1 MSFLGWM
8 AVAGVLLLG
17 LALASAFLR
26 RLPVSTAIIYLLV
39 GVLVGPAGF
48 GWLRLDLNQSSGWLE
63 RLTEVA
69 VIVALFTCGLKLRA
83 PLRSAPWRAAFVLA
97 GPLMLLTI
105 MAVAALSMW
114 LLGLPPAS
122 ALLLGALLAPTDP
135 VLASAVSVDDA
146 SDRDRVRF
154 GLSGEAGLNDGMA
167 FPFVVLALLWAE
179 HGGPG
184 GWLGGWAVH
193 RLLWAVPV
201 ALVVGYLAGLAVG
214 RAAVRLRRRQR
225 DDAAPNDLLAL
236 ALIALSYVGAT
247 VIGAWGFL
255 AAFAAGV
262 GLRHAEVR
270 VVKENPHPEATRHR
284 SQEPAADAT
293 TDHPPAEHLVQANAT
308 EEDLARPAV
317 AAGVLLAE
325 TITFGD
331 TVERLLEVM
340 LMVLLGVLLVN
351 HWDSRALVLAAV
363 LFIVIRPALSWMCLA
378 GSPTSGRQRLLLGWF
393 GIRGIGS
400 LYYLCHALEQGSA
413 GPGMATV
420 ADLTISVVALSV
432 LIHGASAR
440 PLLRRYERS
449 LESGAGQRA
458 LPPAA

>member
-1 MSFLGWM
+1 
-8 AVAGVLLLG
+8 VLLLG

-184 GWLGGWAVH
+184 GWLGG
-193 RLLWAVPV
+193 
-201 ALVVGYLAGLAVG
+201 
-214 RAAVRLRRRQR
+214 
-225 DDAAPNDLLAL
+225 
-236 ALIALSYVGAT
+236 
-247 VIGAWGFL
+247 
-255 AAFAAGV
+255 
-262 GLRHAEVR
+262 
-270 VVKENPHPEATRHR
+270 
-284 SQEPAADAT
+284 
-293 TDHPPAEHLVQANAT
+293 
-308 EEDLARPAV
+308 
-317 AAGVLLAE
+317 
-325 TITFGD
+325 
-331 TVERLLEVM
+331 
-340 LMVLLGVLLVN
+340 
-351 HWDSRALVLAAV
+351 
-363 LFIVIRPALSWMCLA
+363 
-378 GSPTSGRQRLLLGWF
+378 
-393 GIRGIGS
+393 
-400 LYYLCHALEQGSA
+400 
-413 GPGMATV
+413 
-420 ADLTISVVALSV
+420 
-432 LIHGASAR
+432 
-440 PLLRRYERS
+440 
-449 LESGAGQRA
+449 
-458 LPPAA
+458 